1 MRRLLGSNNCTTA
14 AAGHLRLAAAHPPL
28 VRVGLPLRGHV
39 LARTSRS
46 FASAGASAA
55 WNRPGEQEEEADEQ
69 ADETLS
75 VPQYGGREELDRTNL
90 VRAITVDEAGSFRE
104 VSLTKA
110 DLSRELRVQ
119 KRDLRAVDVS
129 FPNQLACFLVRDG
142 AILINLEAFK
152 AIVKHNS
159 LILFTTETARGT
171 VLQQFCPFL
180 QYRLTREA
188 GAHVGGGF
196 EFRVVEAVLTVLC
209 DTLYERYGELKAR
222 IDHLLFGLE
231 QATNGQDDYL
241 PFLADLSHHNKTLNS
256 FQKRV
261 HEVRGA
267 LHQVLESD
275 EDLAAMYLSV
285 QAATGHRRRTD
296 QHEEA
301 EILIENYVAQLD
313 DILSEVAELQSSIDV
328 SEEYFRLTLDSQR
341 NKIMKMNLL
350 LTLGTF
356 STACAGVVTGV
367 FGMNLQNFLET
378 SESAFLVTTGGLTIS
393 MAASFASIYTYFRLK
408 KML

>member
-1 MRRLLGSNNCTTA
+1 MCRLLGNTNNGT
-14 AAGHLRLAAAHPPL
+14 AAGHLLAVAQPL
-28 VRVGLPLRGHV
+28 VRRVGLPLRGHV
-39 LARTSRS
+39 PATSRS
-46 FASAGASAA
+46 FASIGASAA
-55 WNRPGEQEEEADEQ
+55 WDRPGGQESDQQ
-69 ADETLS
+69 AETLS

-142 AILINLEAFK
+142 VILINLEAFK

-180 QYRLTREA
+180 QYRLTREV
-188 GAHVGGGF
+188 GAHVGGF

>member
-1 MRRLLGSNNCTTA
+1 MCRLLGNTNNGTA
-14 AAGHLRLAAAHPPL
+14 AAGHLLAVAQPQPSLRAVLGLCVAP
-28 VRVGLPLRGHV
+28 VVRRVGLPLRGHV
-39 LARTSRS
+39 PATSRS
-46 FASAGASAA
+46 FASIGASAA
-55 WNRPGEQEEEADEQ
+55 WDRPGGQESDQQ

-142 AILINLEAFK
+142 VILINLEAFK

-180 QYRLTREA
+180 QYRLTREV

-196 EFRVVEAVLTVLC
+196 EFRV
-209 DTLYERYGELKAR
+209 AR

-313 DILSEVAELQSSIDV
+313 DVLSEVAELQSSIDV